1 MRIQEPF
8 IFDPPPTNYWFVI
21 TYIVASIL
29 VILQI
34 TFTLIGWRKRND
46 VQKVRNWLALQFL
59 TSFLTYLLGES
70 FYYIYS
76 AKMFSEIAEQGAIC
90 GSGCQ
95 FVAYSDLAWIKGIFN
110 VAACAGVALTIL
122 TWAFKRPQSTVS

>member
-1 MRIQEPF
+1 MRVQEPF
-8 IFDPPPTNYWFVI
+8 IFDPPPTDYWFVA

-29 VILQI
+29 VTLQI

-46 VQKVRNWLALQFL
+46 VRKVRNWPALQFL
-59 TSFLTYLLGES
+59 TSFLTYLLGEA

-76 AKMFSEIAEQGAIC
+76 AKVFSEIAEQATC

-95 FVAYSDLAWIKGIFN
+95 FIAYSELARIKGIFN
-110 VAACAGVALTIL
+110 VAACAGVALSIL
-122 TWAFKRPQSTVS
+122 TWAFKRPRSTVS